1 MRSKNLI
8 QETDLQATLKIL
20 IVASAYGVDFVQKQ
34 GHAAVLPLAA
44 GAGADGLEVRR
55 ELCTG
60 SDAEIALQLASLKD
74 AMGAHGLQA
83 VYSAPESLF
92 RQNGDLDLALL
103 TARLHEATILGA
115 ATLKLQ
121 MHDYAGGVDT
131 TALQHAL
138 SQSAVTLLLENGQQ
152 KTGSRISE
160 FSSFF
165 SICAAHSPVI
175 PVAMT
180 FDIGNWSWAGED
192 AVTAAQV
199 LASHVR
205 YIHCKDVRGSG
216 MRRFAVAPGEGGIDW
231 RACLA
236 RLPGDAPRAI
246 EYPLPA
252 DPAAQIHH
260 ARQLRSA
267 PASHSHGASTCR

>member
-1 MRSKNLI
+1 M
-8 QETDLQATLKIL
+8 QAPLKIL
-20 IVASAYGVDFVQKQ
+20 IVASAYGVDYVQKQ

-44 GAGADGLEVRR
+44 SAGADGLEVRR
-55 ELCTG
+55 ELCAG

-74 AMGAHGLQA
+74 AMEMHGLQA

-92 RQNGDLDLALL
+92 RQSGDLDLALL
-103 TARLHEATILGA
+103 AARLHEATILGA
-115 ATLKLQ
+115 ARLKLQ
-121 MHDYAGGVDT
+121 MHDYAGAVDAA
-131 TALQHAL
+131 ALQHAL
-138 SQSAVTLLLENGQQ
+138 SGSPVTLLLENGQQ

-160 FSSFF
+160 FASFF
-165 SICAAHSPVI
+165 SICAVHSPAI

-192 AVTAAQV
+192 AVTAAQA

-216 MRRFAVAPGEGGIDW
+216 MRRFAVAPGEGSVDW

-252 DPAAQIHH
+252 DPAAQMRH
-260 ARQLRSA
+260 AQQLRSA
-267 PASHSHGASTCR
+267 PASLSHGASTCQ